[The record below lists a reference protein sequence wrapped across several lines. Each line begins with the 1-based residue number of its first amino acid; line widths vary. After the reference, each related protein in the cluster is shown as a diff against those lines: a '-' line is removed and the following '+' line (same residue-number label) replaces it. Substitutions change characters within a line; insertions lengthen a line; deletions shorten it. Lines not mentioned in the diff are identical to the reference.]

1 MLKYFYKKVT
11 STEPAIVKF
20 HKTPTKNNT
29 FSKIN
34 QEMQG
39 KKNPVHQNITITG
52 KHLKRNYLN
61 S

>member
-11 STEPAIVKF
+11 STEPAIV
-20 HKTPTKNNT
+20 KTPTKNNT

-39 KKNPVHQNITITG
+39 KKNPVHQKITIIG
-52 KHLKRNYLN
+52 KYLKTNYLN